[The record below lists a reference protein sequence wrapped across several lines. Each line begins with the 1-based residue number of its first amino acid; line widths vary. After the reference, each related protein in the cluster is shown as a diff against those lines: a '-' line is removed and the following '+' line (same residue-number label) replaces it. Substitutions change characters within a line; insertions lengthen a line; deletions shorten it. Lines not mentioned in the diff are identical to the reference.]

1 MVKIHKILTGLA
13 LWGII
18 SAGAVLCPVWA
29 GAKTEKYTNT
39 DFAMNTVVSETLYTT
54 GKNLNPSVGELLKNT
69 EENLL
74 SWTEEDSQIAA
85 LNAAQGKTLEVSD
98 ELAGY
103 LEKIQ
108 QLSKERAAI
117 LAQNGYPKDYLDMHY
132 DCPLCKDTGY
142 IGSEK
147 CACFQKAAVD
157 LLYTQSNIRSILN
170 TENFSHFSFDYY
182 SSDFTDASSGITSLD
197 SAKNA
202 YEKSWDFI
210 DDFPSGNNLLIYG
223 DTGVGKT
230 YLAAFDSKNYK
241 RVLFVAHREE
251 ILNQAALSFKNVRN
265 SDDYGFFTGKSK
277 ENRS

>member
-108 QLSKERAAI
+108 QLKFFFFIKRILISIITGKTILSTEPAPFLYNSVGFLTKRQHFAA
-117 LAQNGYPKDYLDMHY
+117 YTK
-132 DCPLCKDTGY
+132 
-142 IGSEK
+142 
-147 CACFQKAAVD
+147 D
-157 LLYTQSNIRSILN
+157 LLTLINKKKEYSNDMYHSNIPLVYPRYVIK
-170 TENFSHFSFDYY
+170 
-182 SSDFTDASSGITSLD
+182 SLTKY
-197 SAKNA
+197 A
-202 YEKSWDFI
+202 
-210 DDFPSGNNLLIYG
+210 
-223 DTGVGKT
+223 
-230 YLAAFDSKNYK
+230 
-241 RVLFVAHREE
+241 
-251 ILNQAALSFKNVRN
+251 
-265 SDDYGFFTGKSK
+265 
-277 ENRS
+277 